1 MPTDGP
7 LTQDPAGNR
16 SPALLAFL
24 PGVVRWPLTIL
35 FWLLGILVTGWC
47 ALALWYAPTDSAPL
61 RAALAGALVLL
72 VAALAILPRRRRVRL
87 AGPPIA
93 WAAVILWFWFA
104 PAPAD
109 WAWQPD
115 VRVTP
120 AMTVAGDVLTVTGVR
135 NFDWRSDT
143 DFTERWETRTY
154 DLRALRTV
162 DLFASYWGPKDICHN
177 FVSFGFERTPSVPGE
192 PPMDYLCLSIETRK
206 AVGQEYSAVGGMFR
220 QYPLVIVAADER
232 DLVGVRARVR
242 GEHVFRYQVQSPP
255 AGVRAVFDR
264 YMQFTNDLALHPRWY
279 NAVTESCGVG
289 ILRIVRGSLIPF
301 IPSMDQLLN
310 GRWDRDAYREGRLGA
325 PGESF
330 EQVRARSEITEEAR
344 KAPMTPWF
352 SPAIRVQEVPL
363 RLRRPLE
370 E

>member
-1 MPTDGP
+1 
-7 LTQDPAGNR
+7 
-16 SPALLAFL
+16 
-24 PGVVRWPLTIL
+24 
-35 FWLLGILVTGWC
+35 
-47 ALALWYAPTDSAPL
+47 
-61 RAALAGALVLL
+61 
-72 VAALAILPRRRRVRL
+72 
-87 AGPPIA
+87 
-93 WAAVILWFWFA
+93 
-104 PAPAD
+104 
-109 WAWQPD
+109 
-115 VRVTP
+115 
-120 AMTVAGDVLTVTGVR
+120 
-135 NFDWRSDT
+135 
-143 DFTERWETRTY
+143 
-154 DLRALRTV
+154 
-162 DLFASYWGPKDICHN
+162 
-177 FVSFGFERTPSVPGE
+177 
-192 PPMDYLCLSIETRK
+192 MDYLCLSIETRK

-363 RLRRPLE
+363 RLRARWRSNEIMSSTAQGSNAAPATTRRAWITTSRWAAPACGYRPSAWVR
-370 E
+370 